1 MKTIKVLIVCSGNIC
16 RSPMVA
22 AYLRQR
28 LADSGLSHVV
38 VASAGTLGIAG
49 APASVLATAA
59 MADIDIDLRD
69 HRSRALS
76 EADLKTSEIVLVMDH
91 GHLEFIAA
99 RYPDGRDQRYLLRAF
114 ERGPE
119 PSSEAPDL
127 DDPIGS
133 DLDVFREQR
142 ETIRVCV
149 DHFVLHL
156 RNAESPS

>member
-1 MKTIKVLIVCSGNIC
+1 MKILVVCSGNIC

-28 LADSGLSHVV
+28 LERSGLSHVV
-38 VASAGTLGIAG
+38 VASAGTLGIEG
-49 APASVLATAA
+49 APASAQALAA
-59 MADIDIDLRD
+59 MADIEIDLSH

-76 EADLKTSEIVLVMDH
+76 AADLKTSEIVLVMDL

-99 RYPDGRDQRYLLRAF
+99 RYPERRDQRYLLRAF

-156 RNAESPS
+156 RHVGSPS